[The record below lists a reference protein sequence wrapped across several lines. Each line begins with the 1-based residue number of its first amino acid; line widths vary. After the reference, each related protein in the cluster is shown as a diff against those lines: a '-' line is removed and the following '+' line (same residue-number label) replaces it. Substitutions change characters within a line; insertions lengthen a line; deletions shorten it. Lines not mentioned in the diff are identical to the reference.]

1 MSKEQTQHTYY
12 CTRCRLAKKFGVP
25 KKTREELHFIFNT
38 DLEVKVHLKTVHGID
53 NPRED
58 TIDDYSVA
66 IGISLPSHTAKKL
79 QKKGSPFNIERA
91 RYDPR

>member
-1 MSKEQTQHTYY
+1 MTQSKEQTQYTYY
-12 CTRCRLAKKFGVP
+12 CTRCRLAKK
-25 KKTREELHFIFNT
+25 KTREEPHFIFNT

-66 IGISLPSHTAKKL
+66 IGISLPSHIAKKL
-79 QKKGSPFNIERA
+79 QKKGSPFNIEKV
-91 RYDPR
+91 